1 MGLFQHPHLTRG
13 IVHTSRGGFAISRGL
28 VELPDDIGEEYGWRR
43 VDDEEDQLQTA
54 GAGAAAT
61 SGATMR
67 GPRRGGPHEPYS
79 S

>member
-13 IVHTSRGGFAISRGL
+13 IVHTPKGGFVVSRGL

-43 VDDEEDQLQTA
+43 VDDEDGNQPTVA
-54 GAGAAAT
+54 GSA
-61 SGATMR
+61 SIPGATMR
-67 GPRRGGPHEPYS
+67 GPRAGGSHEPYS